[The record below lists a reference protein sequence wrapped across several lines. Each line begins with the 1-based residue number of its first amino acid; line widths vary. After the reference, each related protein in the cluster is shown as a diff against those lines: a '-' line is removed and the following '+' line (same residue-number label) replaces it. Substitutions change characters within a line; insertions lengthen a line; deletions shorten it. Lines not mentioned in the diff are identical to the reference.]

1 MDLKVLSTVQSRFR
15 MIVKTFRWKSAQCL
29 KNINPVYQNYIS
41 YPFEWYHILAVY
53 SSGSP
58 FLQVLLL
65 VYRYSVEHSSN
76 IIGEAKILF
85 SFHHETRVPERVSD
99 GTNTWNCSVAHWPEF
114 QHHFPCDLVPQCR
127 EGQDEAKC
135 PYASPECNDG
145 YLHVNG
151 SCYQVTQSLWSVCP
165 VPLPPLSPVPSRP
178 AKSEH
183 SHAPVSDHARSHS
196 STLPSLL
203 PLLPPGSCNTHS
215 CLNRFSLL
223 LFSATSS

>member
-1 MDLKVLSTVQSRFR
+1 
-15 MIVKTFRWKSAQCL
+15 
-29 KNINPVYQNYIS
+29 
-41 YPFEWYHILAVY
+41 VY

-65 VYRYSVEHSSN
+65 VYRDSVKPSSN
-76 IIGEAKILF
+76 ITGEAKILF
-85 SFHHETRVPERVSD
+85 SFHHETRVPKRVSD

-114 QHHFPCDLVPQCR
+114 QHHFLCDLVPHCR
-127 EGQDEAKC
+127 ERQDEAKC

-203 PLLPPGSCNTHS
+203 PPLPPGSCNTHS

-223 LFSATSS
+223 FSATSS

>member
-1 MDLKVLSTVQSRFR
+1 

-29 KNINPVYQNYIS
+29 KNINPVYQNYMS

-165 VPLPPLSPVPSRP
+165 LPLPYPPPPRSPQSPPGQRSPNILMHQSLTTLGHTHLHCPPS
-178 AKSEH
+178 S
-183 SHAPVSDHARSHS
+183 
-196 STLPSLL
+196 LPSL
-203 PLLPPGSCNTHS
+203 PAHVTH
-215 CLNRFSLL
+215 
-223 LFSATSS
+223 THV

>member
-1 MDLKVLSTVQSRFR
+1 

-165 VPLPPLSPVPSRP
+165 LPLPYPPPPP
-178 AKSEH
+178 A
-183 SHAPVSDHARSHS
+183 
-196 STLPSLL
+196 LPS
-203 PLLPPGSCNTHS
+203 PLQASEVRTFSCT
-215 CLNRFSLL
+215 SL
-223 LFSATSS
+223 